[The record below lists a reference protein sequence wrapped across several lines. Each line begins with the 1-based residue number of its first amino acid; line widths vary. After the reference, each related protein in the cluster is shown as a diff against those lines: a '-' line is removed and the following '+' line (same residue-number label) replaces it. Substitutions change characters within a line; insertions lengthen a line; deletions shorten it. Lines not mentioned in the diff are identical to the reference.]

1 MTHPLP
7 VQMHVH
13 THTFTSVAALVF
25 ALGLSLRTVL
35 GAAVV
40 PTAPE
45 AGSLPAVAAALD
57 GPGAAGQEVLAAAS
71 FVDMEK
77 GKGKGGDKDKDHR
90 EWENG
95 ELPPV
100 RDTVGWVDP
109 RLNGGRLID
118 VSCVLELLCMHRLTQ
133 TVEVRYEEAR
143 RASEHHYLLP
153 LRPVHLD

>member
-1 MTHPLP
+1 
-7 VQMHVH
+7 MHVH

-25 ALGLSLRTVL
+25 ALGLRAVL

-40 PTAPE
+40 PTGPE
-45 AGSLPAVAAALD
+45 ARSLPAVAAALD
-57 GPGAAGQEVLAAAS
+57 GPGAAGQEVLASTS
-71 FVDMEK
+71 FGVMEK

-118 VSCVLELLCMHRLTQ
+118 VSSVLELLYMHRLIQ
-133 TVEVRYEEAR
+133 AVEVRYEEAR
-143 RASEHHYLLP
+143 RAAEHHYLLP
-153 LRPVHLD
+153 VRPVHLD

>member
-7 VQMHVH
+7 AQMHVH

-25 ALGLSLRTVL
+25 ALGLSLRAVL

-45 AGSLPAVAAALD
+45 ARSLPAVAAALD

-77 GKGKGGDKDKDHR
+77 GKKGGDKDKGHR

-118 VSCVLELLCMHRLTQ
+118 VSSMLELLYVHRLIQ
-133 TVEVRYEEAR
+133 SVAVRHEEAR
-143 RASEHHYLLP
+143 RATEHHYLLP
-153 LRPVHLD
+153 VRPVHLD